1 MTNEFHANTE
11 HTMLKNILFNS
22 LSEALIIPLR
32 AQHSTQHIY
41 LPHGIATGRRP
52 N

>member
-32 AQHSTQHIY
+32 AQHIAHSTFIY
-41 LPHGIATGRRP
+41 RTA
-52 N
+52 

>member
-32 AQHSTQHIY
+32 ARSTAHSTFICRT
-41 LPHGIATGRRP
+41 A
-52 N
+52 